1 MTVSIFKVQV
11 WGCGESLNGKKKGMK
26 DELNV
31 KIKEKGKKLGTSEI
45 G

>member
-1 MTVSIFKVQV
+1 MLKM
-11 WGCGESLNGKKKGMK
+11 KKKYMRKRKIMK

-45 G
+45 V